1 MPELDRRVTIRIVS
15 TGTNSFGESTEVTTD
30 HPAWGMLVQD
40 SVARSLD
47 AGGVY
52 ALAARTWRVRFNQAL
67 LDAHEAGQTITVVYG
82 SEDPDIVTG
91 VGEWLP
97 RGAPR
102 RRRFLDM
109 VT

>member
-1 MPELDRRVTIRIVS
+1 MPELDRRVRVS
-15 TGTNSFGESTEVTTD
+15 VETEGVNDFGESTTITVNYNV
-30 HPAWGMLVQD
+30 WGQLIQD
-40 SVARSLD
+40 TVARSID
-47 AGGVY
+47 AGGTY

-67 LDAHEAGQTITVVYG
+67 LDAHEAGQSITVVYG

>member
-30 HPAWGMLVQD
+30 HPAWAILAQD

-52 ALAARTWRVRFNQAL
+52 ALAARTWRVRFNQAI
-67 LDAHEAGQTITVVYG
+67 LDAHAAGQSITVVYG
-82 SEDPDIVTG
+82 SEAPDIVKG
-91 VGEWLP
+91 VGEP
-97 RGAPR
+97 TDRGPLR

-109 VT
+109 TT

>member
-1 MPELDRRVTIRIVS
+1 MPELDRRLLVIVETES
-15 TGTNSFGESTEVTTD
+15 TNSFGESTTITVNYNV
-30 HPAWGMLVQD
+30 WGQLIQD
-40 SVARSLD
+40 TVARSID
-47 AGGVY
+47 AGGVL
-52 ALAARTWRVRFNQAL
+52 ALAARSWRVRFNQAFL
-67 LDAHEAGQTITVVYG
+67 VAHQAGQTITVVYG
-82 SEDPDIVTG
+82 SEDPDIVTA